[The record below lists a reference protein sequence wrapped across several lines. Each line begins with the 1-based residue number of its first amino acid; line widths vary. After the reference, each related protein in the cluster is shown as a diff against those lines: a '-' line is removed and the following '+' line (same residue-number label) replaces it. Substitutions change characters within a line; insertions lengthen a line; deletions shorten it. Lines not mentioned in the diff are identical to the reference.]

1 MLDRERLSLK
11 ENLDEAIG
19 ELQKIRSQLSTLAEL
34 AGSPNRSPDEAG
46 ALIQSLSIRVRQAL
60 AHIRAAKGQ
69 ARQ

>member
-69 ARQ
+69 AGQ

>member
-11 ENLDEAIG
+11 ENLDEAIV

-69 ARQ
+69 AGQ